1 VSGESDLSAPSPQ
14 KADVGDLVVYHDDG
28 KRAGWRVGVAFQ
40 VDEHGDVMTAKAF
53 GRKRWIPIGFCPVY
67 VVPAA
72 ELSIAPAMIVAK
84 IGRQRWQDIHMARA
98 AVTAVLEQAV
108 AA

>member
-1 VSGESDLSAPSPQ
+1 M
-14 KADVGDLVVYHDDG
+14 GDLVVYRDVG
-28 KRAGWRVGVAFQ
+28 PRAGWRVGVAFQ
-40 VDEHGDVMTAKAF
+40 IDEDGDVMTAKAF
-53 GRKRWIPIGFCPVY
+53 GRKRWIPIGFFPVY
-67 VVPAA
+67 VVPAV
-72 ELSIAPAMIVAK
+72 ELSIAPAIIVEK